1 MTTDQIRQ
9 AIAESGKSRI
19 SDVVNYFKAK
29 FPAAFILGTVTE
41 RRIRA
46 EARDLLKHL
55 K

>member
-19 SDVVNYFKAK
+19 SDVVNYFKMK
-29 FPAAFILGTVTE
+29 YPAANLKQVRE
-41 RRIRA
+41 
-46 EARDLLKHL
+46 EAKDLLKHL

>member
-1 MTTDQIRQ
+1 MTTDQIRR

-19 SDVVNYFKAK
+19 SDVVNYFKVK
-29 FPAAFILGTVTE
+29 FPAAFILGTLSEKQV
-41 RRIRA
+41 RK